1 MRRTVEWVGVAA
13 QDIQTDIAELVAEGW
28 VERIADK
35 EDRRSMIVRM
45 TREGKKQFA
54 EMARAHE
61 AWLEQLLD
69 PLGSP
74 KSHELYEQLGH
85 LRQVL
90 AQES

>member
-1 MRRTVEWVGVAA
+1 MAPRERAINPVA
-13 QDIQTDIAELVAEGW
+13 DGD
-28 VERIADK
+28 
-35 EDRRSMIVRM
+35 DRRAMIVRM